1 MQSNKQK
8 LDKRSI
14 ALSPLEKQ
22 SGGFRVDNVPV
33 RIHRMCINLTTESID
48 P

>member
-33 RIHRMCINLTTESID
+33 RIPGLAWPCFSPSL
-48 P
+48 